1 MRKRRIWL
9 NIVGVTIILVCL
21 GCIGLAIKADES
33 VELMIAI
40 VSLGVALIAL
50 YISLRTFYSIDEVNA
65 ISRMDGNVMENQYY
79 RPNILR
85 AIFLFPQIDF
95 TETSEALMLH
105 MEEGFYDRS
114 KQSGAHIAD
123 NVQEVAD
130 LMVLVPFFIQTNDQ
144 YASAVHLQR
153 VSSLIKMMHE
163 RVNSFKEISDGSCK
177 LLEETVSLIDSVFSY
192 QKLTATGDS
201 DPSKLL
207 EVRGSIFINPVSV
220 ILYNNYL
227 GLYFLQ
233 RATDILSEHQKGLS
247 LKHQIEKA
255 TTCSADDKALA
266 IMYAGKAVGLFKK
279 AYESIGDDT
288 IWRAFVC
295 FNIARAQY
303 MLQLL
308 GNTFE
313 QSAKEDWEKTINES
327 IRNWITSNMIIKEH
341 FNNQSHN
348 SQKSWLQQ
356 ALISQENKVRLT
368 KIVFQMKNQEPLTDQ
383 NGYSWV
389 HNYEEIIETSFFK
402 NIPEKDPQNRT
413 DSLVADIRELL
424 ITPGNTSGTRENK

>member
-1 MRKRRIWL
+1 MRRRKIWL
-9 NIVGVTIILVCL
+9 NIIGVTIILVCL
-21 GCIGLAIKADES
+21 GCIGLAIKADDS
-33 VELMIAI
+33 IELMIAI

-65 ISRMDGNVMENQYY
+65 ISRMDGNVMENSRY

-85 AIFLFPQIDF
+85 AIFRFPQVGF
-95 TETSEALMLH
+95 TETSEALMSH
-105 MEEGFYDRS
+105 MENIFYDKS
-114 KQSGAHIAD
+114 KQSGAHLAD
-123 NVQEVAD
+123 SVQEVAD
-130 LMVLVPFFIQTNDQ
+130 MMVLVPFFIQTSNQ
-144 YASAVHLQR
+144 NASAIHLQR
-153 VSSLIKMMHE
+153 VSSLIKIMSE
-163 RVNSFKEISDGSCK
+163 RVNNFKEISDGSCK

-233 RATDILSEHQKGLS
+233 RAADILSGHRKGLP
-247 LKHQIEKA
+247 LKQQIEKA
-255 TTCSADDKALA
+255 VTCSADDKGLA

-279 AYESIGDDT
+279 AKENIGDDT

-308 GNTFE
+308 DNANG
-313 QSAKEDWEKTINES
+313 QSAKEDWESSINES
-327 IRNWITSNMIIKEH
+327 IRNWITSNLIIKEH
-341 FNNQSHN
+341 FSSHLHN
-348 SQKSWLQQ
+348 RQITWLQQ

-368 KIVFQMKNQEPLTDQ
+368 KIVFQMKNKEPLTDQ
-383 NGYSWV
+383 NGNSWL
-389 HNYEEIIETSFFK
+389 HSYEDIMDTPFFK
-402 NIPEKDPQNRT
+402 KIPEKDPQNRT

-424 ITPGNTSGTRENK
+424 I

>member
-1 MRKRRIWL
+1 MRKRRVWQSLLLVMIL
-9 NIVGVTIILVCL
+9 IVCAAAFGAALQPDRSKDLIIAV
-21 GCIGLAIKADES
+21 
-33 VELMIAI
+33 
-40 VSLGVALIAL
+40 VSLAVALFAL

-65 ISRMDGNVMENQYY
+65 ISRMDGNVMENPRY

-85 AIFLFPQIDF
+85 AVFRFSQIDF
-95 TETSEALMLH
+95 ANTSEALMKD
-105 MEEGFYDRS
+105 METVFYDKS
-114 KQSGAHIAD
+114 KQSGAHLAD
-123 NVQEVAD
+123 HVQEVAD
-130 LMVLVPFFIQTNDQ
+130 MMVLVPFFIQTNNQ
-144 YASAVHLQR
+144 NASALHLQR

-233 RATDILSEHQKGLS
+233 RAADILSDYQKELS
-247 LKHQIEKA
+247 LKQQIEKA
-255 TTCSADDKALA
+255 VTCSADDKALA
-266 IMYAGKAVGLFKK
+266 IMYAGKAVGLFRK
-279 AYESIGDDT
+279 AKENIGDDT

-308 GNTFE
+308 DNTNDL
-313 QSAKEDWEKTINES
+313 SAKEDWENSINES
-327 IRNWITSNMIIKEH
+327 IRNWITSNLIIKEH
-341 FNNQSHN
+341 FSNLLHN
-348 SQKSWLQQ
+348 SEITWLQQ

-368 KIVFQMKNQEPLTDQ
+368 KVIFQMKNRKPLTDQ
-383 NGYSWV
+383 NGNSWMN
-389 HNYEEIIETSFFK
+389 NYEEIIDSSFFK
-402 NIPEKDPQNRT
+402 NIPQKDPQNRT

-424 ITPGNTSGTRENK
+424 K

>member
-1 MRKRRIWL
+1 MRRRKLWL
-9 NIVGVTIILVCL
+9 NIIAFAIFLICSAGL
-21 GCIGLAIKADES
+21 GTAMTADGS
-33 VELMIAI
+33 NELMVAV

-65 ISRMDGNVMENQYY
+65 ISRMDGNVMENPRY

-85 AIFLFPQIDF
+85 AVFRFPQVGF
-95 TETSEALMLH
+95 TETSEALMSH
-105 MEEGFYDRS
+105 MENIFYDKS
-114 KQSGAHIAD
+114 KQSGAHLAD
-123 NVQEVAD
+123 SVQEVAD
-130 LMVLVPFFIQTNDQ
+130 MMVLVPFFIQTNNQ
-144 YASAVHLQR
+144 NASAVHLQR

-207 EVRGSIFINPVSV
+207 EVRGSVFINPVSV
-220 ILYNNYL
+220 ILCNNYL

-233 RATDILSEHQKGLS
+233 RAADILSGHRKGLS
-247 LKHQIEKA
+247 LKQQIEKA
-255 TTCSADDKALA
+255 VTCSADDKALA
-266 IMYAGKAVGLFKK
+266 IMYAGKAEGLFRK
-279 AYESIGDDT
+279 AKESIGDDT

-308 GNTFE
+308 DNTCA
-313 QSAKEDWEKTINES
+313 QSSKEGWKSSINES
-327 IRNWITSNMIIKEH
+327 IRNWITSNLIIKEH
-341 FNNQSHN
+341 SS
-348 SQKSWLQQ
+348 SQQQNCQISWLQQ

-368 KIVFQMKNQEPLTDQ
+368 KIVFQMKNREPLTDQ
-383 NGYSWV
+383 NGNSWM
-389 HNYEEIIETSFFK
+389 HSYEEIIGTSFFK

-424 ITPGNTSGTRENK
+424 IKLGNTSGTRE